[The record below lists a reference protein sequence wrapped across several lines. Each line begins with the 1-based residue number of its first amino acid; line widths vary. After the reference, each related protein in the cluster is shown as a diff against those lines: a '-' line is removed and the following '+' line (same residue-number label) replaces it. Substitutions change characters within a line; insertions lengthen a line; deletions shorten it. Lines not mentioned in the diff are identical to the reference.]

1 MTSDV
6 QVTGELIRAFRKKN
20 RLTQQQIAHFLGCI
34 PLTVGRWESGETIPS
49 DRHISRLQRLLSSD
63 QLSPEMFEPSPGFQ
77 SNIEFNLPVKL
88 SIPSLDEE
96 TEQHLR
102 DLGTILKD
110 PYARLALKS
119 RIIES
124 LVGLALTEIP
134 DIIKL
139 DQSPWLRLMEKA
151 FSELPPR
158 PKTPDEK
165 ARRDQSQ
172 VAITVDR
179 ALMERLLDEA
189 EDRGFTPSG
198 LLEVIIWNY
207 LGKPKMSFEKDAPST
222 EGKAHSKDSV
232 KEIGEEPADSGY
244 QTET

>member
-6 QVTGELIRAFRKKN
+6 LITGERIKAFRIKN
-20 RLTQQQIAHFLGCI
+20 GLTQLQIAHFMGVR

-63 QLSPEMFEPSPGFQ
+63 KLSPEMFEPSPGFQ
-77 SNIEFNLPVKL
+77 SNIEFNFPVKL

-102 DLGTILKD
+102 DLSTILKY
-110 PYARLALKS
+110 PYAPLALKS

-124 LVGLALTEIP
+124 LVGLALNEIP
-134 DIIKL
+134 EIIKF
-139 DQSPWLRLMEKA
+139 DRTPWGQLIEKA

-158 PKTPDEK
+158 PKSPNEK
-165 ARRDQSQ
+165 AGRDQSQ
-172 VAITVDR
+172 VTITVDS
-179 ALMERLLDEA
+179 ALLGRLLEEA

-198 LLEVIIWNY
+198 LLEVILWNY
-207 LGKPKMSFEKDAPST
+207 LGKPKLSFEKDASSA
-222 EGKAHSKDSV
+222 EGKTKSQDLEKDS
-232 KEIGEEPADSGY
+232 GDDPAGSDHK
-244 QTET
+244 TDM